1 MLPVIPH
8 ITSECLEELE
18 YKKKLEWPK
27 INQKYLFKKNIDIV
41 IQVNG
46 KKRAVINIKKN
57 ITEKELINELHKNVT
72 ISKYLKDKKINKSIF
87 IQNKLINLIIK

>member
-18 YKKKLEWPK
+18 YKEKLEWPK

-41 IQVNG
+41 IQING
-46 KKRAVINIKKN
+46 KKRAVINVKKN
-57 ITEKELINELHKNVT
+57 ISENELINELHKNVT